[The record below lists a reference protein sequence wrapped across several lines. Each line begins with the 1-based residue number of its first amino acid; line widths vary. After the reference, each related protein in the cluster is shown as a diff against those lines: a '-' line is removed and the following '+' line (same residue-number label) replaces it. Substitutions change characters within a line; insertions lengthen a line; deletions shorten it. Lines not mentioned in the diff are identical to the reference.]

1 MNQLKLKL
9 ANYQND
15 LLKWK
20 IKLASPLD
28 QTLSFDNLWFSNA
41 TFLVYTITDCI
52 NHLHHLFIS
61 KLNHKGQIIDSKIYP
76 IVQNGT
82 VFNLKFTVTNSNH
95 ESASMKLWIAYRSYE
110 IKSLL
115 PFLTV
120 VCFDNIGQLISL
132 TKIKI
137 SNENETQMDYVLM
150 SKTNESKVFILIKE
164 TKPNS
169 SVSISVYQI
178 GVASQSSDSLLTSEM
193 SLSLPLSSSCQLPIF
208 NLTFDCELSKPIV
221 YLIGNDQNDQSVIT
235 KITDQNQTG
244 LHFKINDDRFD
255 RATLRFDS
263 QNHLYL
269 LYLRAQ
275 DLKIAQIC
283 PNGQTN
289 WTQTF
294 DLGYL
299 SHQKINPDQDFWNE
313 DNLICKIDDNNN
325 LIVLALTID
334 FQIKYLKIC
343 QSGELLESYHQTL
356 LFPNSGSVQMKYCNL
371 DPELQYFKCHV
382 ITIDNEYLYF
392 YQIDPKVYL
401 VADTY
406 VLLKSRNEK
415 PIQDVKK
422 GDCLSTGAIV
432 KNLCRVCLNTNEH
445 KLLLLTEGCLGNQP
459 NRETVGTDQ
468 CLIFHYN
475 EWIKLSSF
483 DHCKRI
489 KYLDSLPDDRDLSI
503 NCSSEHL
510 SQPIRYLYNLQLE
523 QNHDNE
529 CKTSKSLPISYVAN
543 GLEIMGII

>member
-1 MNQLKLKL
+1 M
-9 ANYQND
+9 
-15 LLKWK
+15 
-20 IKLASPLD
+20 
-28 QTLSFDNLWFSNA
+28 
-41 TFLVYTITDCI
+41 
-52 NHLHHLFIS
+52 
-61 KLNHKGQIIDSKIYP
+61 
-76 IVQNGT
+76 
-82 VFNLKFTVTNSNH
+82 
-95 ESASMKLWIAYRSYE
+95 
-110 IKSLL
+110 
-115 PFLTV
+115 
-120 VCFDNIGQLISL
+120 
-132 TKIKI
+132 
-137 SNENETQMDYVLM
+137 
-150 SKTNESKVFILIKE
+150 
-164 TKPNS
+164 
-169 SVSISVYQI
+169 
-178 GVASQSSDSLLTSEM
+178 
-193 SLSLPLSSSCQLPIF
+193 
-208 NLTFDCELSKPIV
+208 
-221 YLIGNDQNDQSVIT
+221 
-235 KITDQNQTG
+235 
-244 LHFKINDDRFD
+244 
-255 RATLRFDS
+255 
-263 QNHLYL
+263 
-269 LYLRAQ
+269 
-275 DLKIAQIC
+275 
-283 PNGQTN
+283 
-289 WTQTF
+289 
-294 DLGYL
+294 